1 MSDPILI
8 GGRYQQG
15 ELIGRGGMGDVF
27 IGADTV
33 SGDPVAI
40 KRLHPH
46 IVQENPSILDRFQ
59 REGQALSQ
67 LNHPNIVKMLAAV
80 QENDYHY
87 LVMEYIGGGSLRE
100 LIDREKRMPV
110 KRVLNIALDLADALT
125 RAHRLSIIHRDI
137 KPDNVLMKADGTP
150 CLTDFGV
157 AHMGDRTRLTQT
169 GSVIGTYAYLS
180 PEACNGMELDE
191 RADIWSFGVMLFEML
206 AGRPPFHENSTPAVL
221 TAILTK
227 PAPDLNRLRD
237 DIPPALSALITHML
251 EKDRDRRISSVRV
264 VGAEL
269 EALLRGLDTPLQGLL
284 GPGDAAV
291 LSRRFITP
299 SEEQRQAAME
309 AQPPPKVQTHGLS
322 SIYPAPGTPP
332 PPYQYPPP
340 GTPLTPGMTPGYP
353 PGMMTP
359 PEYLAQRS
367 NKWQWITVMVA
378 VIVLSLA
385 TVAIVSIVTLLGDD
399 TPDTPRLAQET
410 STQISTEI
418 AAVQTAARVEPVA
431 PGDYMVLI
439 APFEEIGGIE
449 QIAGVRRPAVT
460 RFIADELRQTLEV
473 SAPFSH
479 IKVRD
484 YPEEIGSR
492 EEALAV
498 AEANG
503 ATIVIWGS
511 YTSTAIEAE
520 VQIGVFN
527 AFPHLNFERETLERA
542 INVRLS
548 LTDERHESLAPYV
561 LNALSLLQ
569 NAGGEAFETMRTLA
583 ISDLIQVRPAQI
595 ASTSASALTHQALLD
610 QFENPEAAV
619 AALDQALALDP
630 GNALYYV
637 LRATLQQRLQNP
649 DEALRDVET
658 ATRIGPEGWT
668 MPLMV
673 LANISTN
680 VNEIFDV
687 FDRIIAQR
695 PDDWLALFFRGSI
708 AYQTLRFDIA
718 RADFEAAIALSPDA
732 NFPYVYAALLALR
745 EGRVADAAAA
755 VDVILREYPD
765 ASFMNRLLTATF
777 GENTR
782 NSYGTIVASFSSLV
796 LGRYQDAV
804 DAARTGLVYFANNA
818 DLFLVEGLASC
829 SLGSNLTADRA
840 YSQAIARAPDHVIAY
855 VLRAETRLKR
865 GETEAAEADFEKARA
880 LDSTDTLEPLIEAIR
895 ARDVGCQNFFSSA
908 NPLLAG

>member
-33 SGDPVAI
+33 TSDPVAI
-40 KRLHPH
+40 KRLHAH

-100 LIDREKRMPV
+100 MIDREKHMPV

-227 PAPDLNRLRD
+227 PAPDLSRLRD
-237 DIPPALSALITHML
+237 DIPPALTALITHML

-269 EALLRGLDTPLQGLL
+269 EALLRGLDTPLHGLL

-299 SEEQRQAAME
+299 SEEVRQAAE
-309 AQPPPKVQTHGLS
+309 RAAQPPQPPVQTHGLS

-332 PPYQYPPP
+332 PPYLYTPS
-340 GTPLTPGMTPGYP
+340 GTPLTPGML
-353 PGMMTP
+353 TP
-359 PEYLAQRS
+359 PEYLAQRP

-385 TVAIVSIVTLLGDD
+385 AVAIVSIVTLFDND
-399 TPDTPRLAQET
+399 QPDTPAVVAATPTSAPVEEALVQAAAQ
-410 STQISTEI
+410 
-418 AAVQTAARVEPVA
+418 VEPVA

-449 QIAGVRRPAVT
+449 QIAGMRRPAIT
-460 RFIADELRQTLEV
+460 RYIADELRQTLEV

-484 YPEEIGSR
+484 YPKEIGSR
-492 EEALAV
+492 EEALGI

-503 ATIVIWGS
+503 ATIVIWGN
-511 YTSTAIEAE
+511 YTATQIEAE
-520 VQIGVFN
+520 VQIGSLS
-527 AFPHLNFERETLERA
+527 AFPHMLFNREVLERA

-548 LTDERHESLAPYV
+548 MTDERHESLAPYV

-569 NAGGEAFETMRTLA
+569 NAGGATFETMRTLA

-595 ASTSASALTHQALLD
+595 ASVSAAALTHQALLD
-610 QFENPEAAV
+610 QFENPEEAL
-619 AALDQALALDP
+619 AALDQALTLDP

-637 LRATLQQRLQNP
+637 LRATFQQRLQNP

-658 ATRIGPEGWT
+658 ASRIGPDGWT

-673 LANISTN
+673 LANITTN
-680 VNEIFDV
+680 VNEIFNL
-687 FDRIIAQR
+687 FDRIIAEH

-718 RADFEAAIALSPDA
+718 RADFEAAIALRPDA

-745 EGRVADAAAA
+745 EGRVADADAA
-755 VDVILREYPD
+755 VEVILREYPD

-796 LGRYQDAV
+796 LGRYQDAA
-804 DAARTGLVYFANNA
+804 DAARNGLVYFTNNA

-829 SLGSNLTADRA
+829 SLGSNLSADRA

-865 GETEAAEADFEKARA
+865 GENEAAEADFEKARA
-880 LDSTDTLEPLIEAIR
+880 LDPNGALEPLIEAIR
-895 ARDVGCQNFFSSA
+895 ARDVGCQNFFSDA
-908 NPLLAG
+908 NPLLAE